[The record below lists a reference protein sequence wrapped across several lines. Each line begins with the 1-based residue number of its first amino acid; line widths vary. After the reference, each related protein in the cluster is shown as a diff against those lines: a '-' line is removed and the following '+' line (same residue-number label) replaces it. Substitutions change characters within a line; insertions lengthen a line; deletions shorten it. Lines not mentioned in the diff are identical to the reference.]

1 MWHTQWLPETLHSV
15 FLFPNKIELWYRFV
29 TKIFF
34 DKWNY
39 MNYNLSTLWEAS
51 RLGTVKN
58 IVPRQRYLSFLPSF
72 TFHKIMLIFQLTQFK
87 IMNGTGN
94 KYATTGKNKPADVW
108 MHFIYGKEKALSD
121 NSEIKYKEELRFSVL
136 MSPSLFFFSS
146 ARISAYAFLETIY
159 SIYLY
164 TIFCVYN
171 RSPSFPDHF
180 LQSISLGL

>member
-1 MWHTQWLPETLHSV
+1 
-15 FLFPNKIELWYRFV
+15 
-29 TKIFF
+29 
-34 DKWNY
+34 
-39 MNYNLSTLWEAS
+39 
-51 RLGTVKN
+51 
-58 IVPRQRYLSFLPSF
+58 
-72 TFHKIMLIFQLTQFK
+72 MLIFQLTQFK

-94 KYATTGKNKPADVW
+94 KYVTTGKNKPADVW

-121 NSEIKYKEELRFSVL
+121 NSDIKYKEELRSSVL

-146 ARISAYAFLETIY
+146 ARTSAYAFLETIY